1 MESFFYTNM
10 FATKGIEY
18 LLIISFFLVLIP
30 FYNYLKEVEGP
41 LFSLSKVRLPKGV
54 FFDKTHTWAYL
65 RSAGQVQVGIDDFLA
80 ALTGSVSISL
90 MKQSGEVVKRG
101 DHLATLMGEGKSLKI
116 YSPVSG
122 TLKAINQSAL
132 KRFSKRTNND
142 FTQNWLFDME
152 PMRWDLEKTM
162 LILGEKAQTWIQNE
176 QTRLRDVLAFAERK
190 YDLTAQPVLL
200 QEGGEITDHVLET
213 LAPEFWEE
221 FQSEFIDAVKS

>member
-1 MESFFYTNM
+1 MESFTYTNM

-18 LLIISFFLVLIP
+18 LLIISFFVVFIP
-30 FYNYLKEVEGP
+30 FYKYLREVEGP

-65 RSAGQVQVGIDDFLA
+65 RSAGQVQVGVDDFLA

-90 MKQSGEVVKRG
+90 MKQSGELVKRG

-122 TLKAINQSAL
+122 TLKATNQSAL
-132 KRFSKRTNND
+132 KRFSKRTNNE
-142 FTQNWLFDME
+142 FTENWLFDME
-152 PMRWDLEKTM
+152 PMRWDMEKTM
-162 LILGEKAQTWIQNE
+162 LILGEKAQQWIQNE

-190 YDLTAQPVLL
+190 YDLTAQPILL
-200 QEGGEITDHVLET
+200 QEGGEIADKVLES
-213 LAPEFWEE
+213 LAPEVWEE
-221 FQSEFIDAVKS
+221 FQSEFLDAVKS